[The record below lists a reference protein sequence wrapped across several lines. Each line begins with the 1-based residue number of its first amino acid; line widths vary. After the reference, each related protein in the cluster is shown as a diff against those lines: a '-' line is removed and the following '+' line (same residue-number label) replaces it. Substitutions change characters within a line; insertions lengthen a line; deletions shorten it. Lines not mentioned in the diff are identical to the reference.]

1 MLRYEIRGSY
11 FNFRAEAQT
20 NAEAKTAV
28 VLLDNNGGRYVG
40 RIAAA
45 IDSILTDKSF
55 SIPMKSIYWAMRDSS
70 GLDAEE
76 IIAYYNHLK
85 ASDPTVYNFDDPDA
99 LYYVGRG
106 VYRNNDSRGAQKILG
121 MNLEEFPNHQESIE
135 LLQGVKKEIPEN
147 M

>member
-28 VLLDNNGGRYVG
+28 VLLDNNGGRQVG

-76 IIAYYNHLK
+76 
-85 ASDPTVYNFDDPDA
+85 
-99 LYYVGRG
+99 
-106 VYRNNDSRGAQKILG
+106 YRYSLRHHHK
-121 MNLEEFPNHQESIE
+121 
-135 LLQGVKKEIPEN
+135 
-147 M
+147 